1 MKFIFLFFL
10 LIFKNLGAFEYKNLK
25 TNSGIEFWFVEDK
38 SIPIVSVSFSFKG
51 GSSIDTK
58 NKNGISNLMTS
69 LLDEGTRNLT
79 SKQFKNE
86 MKMKGM
92 KLSFSTQKDK
102 IDGVFQIIS
111 SQAKQGFDLFYE
123 AVNHPSFNDADIERV
138 KRQVISS
145 IKIDESNLS
154 TLASNKFNQNFF
166 KDHVF
171 SKNIKGSESSLKNIT
186 KLDLVDHHKKSL
198 VRNNLIIGVAGNINV
213 NQIKKY
219 IELVFGELEENQQIY
234 SIQKFNSLSVGEKIF
249 EMKTPQTSVLFGH
262 PGLERNNENF
272 FALRIANYILGGGG
286 FQSRLYKNIREKKG
300 LVYSIYSYLL
310 SYENDGVI
318 VGGFQTR
325 NISVFETINNVKN
338 EWKKIH
344 SRGITKIELDN
355 AKAYF
360 NGSFTRNFTSTLS
373 IARLLQVV
381 QYYELGADYFIKR
394 EKIINSLNLE
404 LVNKVISDY
413 FSNDKLFFMI
423 VGEPEKK

>member
-1 MKFIFLFFL
+1 MKFILLFFL

-69 LLDEGTRNLT
+69 LLDEGTRNFT

-111 SQAKQGFDLFYE
+111 SQAKDGFDLFYE
-123 AVNHPSFNDADIERV
+123 ALNHPSFSEVDIERV

-145 IKIDESNLS
+145 IKIDESDLS

-171 SKNIKGSESSLKNIT
+171 SKNIKGSEDSLKKI
-186 KLDLVDHHKKSL
+186 KKSDLIDFHKKSF
-198 VRNNLIIGVAGNINV
+198 VRNNLVIGVAGNINV
-213 NQIKKY
+213 NKIKKY
-219 IELVFGELEENQQIY
+219 IELVFSELEDNQQIY
-234 SIQKFNSLSVGEKIF
+234 SIQKFKSLSVGEKIF
-249 EMKTPQTSVLFGH
+249 ELKTPQSSVLFGH

-325 NISVFETINNVKN
+325 NISVFDTIQNVKN
-338 EWKKIH
+338 EWKKIY
-344 SRGITKIELDN
+344 SRGITKNELDN

-381 QYYELGADYFIKR
+381 QYYDLGADYFIKR

-404 LVNKVISDY
+404 LVNNVISDY

-423 VGEPEKK
+423 VGEPKKK

>member
-10 LIFKNLGAFEYKNLK
+10 LIFKNLDAFEYQNLK

-51 GSSIDTK
+51 GSSNDTK

-111 SQAKQGFDLFYE
+111 SQAKEGFDLFYE
-123 AVNHPSFNDADIERV
+123 ALNHPSFNELDIERV
-138 KRQVISS
+138 KKQVISS
-145 IKIDESNLS
+145 IKIDESDLS

-171 SKNIKGSESSLKNIT
+171 SKNIKGSEDSLKNIT
-186 KLDLVDHHKKSL
+186 KLDLVDFHKKSL
-198 VRNNLIIGVAGNINV
+198 LRNNLIIGVSGNINV

-219 IELVFGELEENQQIY
+219 IELVFGELEDNQQIY

-249 EMKTPQTSVLFGH
+249 EMKTPQSSVLFGH
-262 PGLERNNENF
+262 PGLERNNDNF

-344 SRGITKIELDN
+344 SRGITKDELDN

-413 FSNDKLFFMI
+413 FSEDKLFFMI
-423 VGEPEKK
+423 VGEPIKK

>member
-1 MKFIFLFFL
+1 LKFIFLFFL

-249 EMKTPQTSVLFGH
+249 EMKTPQSSVLFGH

>member
-10 LIFKNLGAFEYKNLK
+10 LIFKNLDAFEYQNLK

-51 GSSIDTK
+51 GSSNDTK

-111 SQAKQGFDLFYE
+111 SQAKEGFDLFYE
-123 AVNHPSFNDADIERV
+123 ALNHPSFNELDIERV
-138 KRQVISS
+138 KKQVISS
-145 IKIDESNLS
+145 IKIDESDLS

-171 SKNIKGSESSLKNIT
+171 SNNIKGSIDSIKYIT
-186 KLDLVDHHKKSL
+186 KFDLVDFHKKSF
-198 VRNNLIIGVAGNINV
+198 VRNNLVIGVAGNVNV

-219 IELVFGELEENQQIY
+219 IELVFGELEDNQQIY
-234 SIQKFNSLSVGEKIF
+234 SVQKFKTLSIGEKIF
-249 EMKTPQTSVLFGH
+249 EMKTPQSSVLFGH

-325 NISVFETINNVKN
+325 NISVYETIQNVKN

-344 SRGITKIELDN
+344 SRGITKDELDN

-404 LVNKVISDY
+404 LVNKVILDY
-413 FSNDKLFFMI
+413 FSEDKLFFMI
-423 VGEPEKK
+423 VGEPVKK